1 MVWKEGKWNF
11 LLKNPFRNSLRSNAY
26 RILLARGRDGLI
38 IYIPDT
44 DRLQETYNL
53 FKDIGFE
60 ELDLLEQET
69 TTKCS

>member
-1 MVWKEGKWNF
+1 MEGREVEF
-11 LLKNPFRNSLRSNAY
+11 FIENPFRNSLRSNAY
-26 RILLARGRDGLI
+26 RILLTRGRDGLI